1 MNTLIIRETTRMLA
15 SLILVFSV
23 FVLMRGHDHPGG
35 GFSGGLIASISFC
48 LYVFAFDAQTVRR
61 TLRVDPRYIAAS
73 GLVLAIGSSFV
84 GLAVRGAPFLS
95 GQWVTIAGQ
104 KIGTPLVFD
113 VGVYL
118 VVIGTVMTFVLGIKE
133 R

>member
-23 FVLMRGHDHPGG
+23 FVLIRGHDHPGG

-95 GQWVTIAGQ
+95 SEWVTFAGQ

-118 VVIGTVMTFVLGIKE
+118 VVIGTVMTIVLGIKE